1 MSAAEMSYDVRYF
14 LAFINPSYGV
24 NANRMKK
31 FAFRVDEK
39 LYDFDE
45 LTVAS
50 AIFFSFSY
58 FAFKSDIFKLFL
70 NAISVLTYL
79 LTTYITE
86 MASFDHTYIIM
97 HDCIR
102 PISAILA
109 ISKLTCAKM
118 KSTSQFL
125 KKFYMFPTSK
135 SK

>member
-70 NAISVLTYL
+70 YAISVLTYL
-79 LTTYITE
+79 LTYYL
-86 MASFDHTYIIM
+86 HN
-97 HDCIR
+97 R
-102 PISAILA
+102 NG
-109 ISKLTCAKM
+109 
-118 KSTSQFL
+118 QF
-125 KKFYMFPTSK
+125 
-135 SK
+135 

>member
-45 LTVAS
+45 LTVTS

-58 FAFKSDIFKLFL
+58 FAFKSDIFKLFSKR
-70 NAISVLTYL
+70 NKCTYL

-86 MASFDHTYIIM
+86 MASFDRTYIIM
-97 HDCIR
+97 HDCIC

-125 KKFYMFPTSK
+125 KILYMFPTSK

>member
-79 LTTYITE
+79 LTTY
-86 MASFDHTYIIM
+86 SFGRYL
-97 HDCIR
+97 R
-102 PISAILA
+102 PIPKFGRTLLLHNMHVLL
-109 ISKLTCAKM
+109 SK
-118 KSTSQFL
+118 
-125 KKFYMFPTSK
+125 
-135 SK
+135 

>member
-50 AIFFSFSY
+50 AIFFFFFVLCFQVRYFQTFS
-58 FAFKSDIFKLFL
+58 KRNKC
-70 NAISVLTYL
+70 TYL

-125 KKFYMFPTSK
+125 KILYMFPTSK

>member
-24 NANRMKK
+24 NVNRMKK

>member
-50 AIFFSFSY
+50 AIFFFFFVLCFQVRYFQTFS
-58 FAFKSDIFKLFL
+58 KRNKC
-70 NAISVLTYL
+70 TYL
-79 LTTYITE
+79 LTYYL
-86 MASFDHTYIIM
+86 HN
-97 HDCIR
+97 R
-102 PISAILA
+102 NG
-109 ISKLTCAKM
+109 
-118 KSTSQFL
+118 QF
-125 KKFYMFPTSK
+125 
-135 SK
+135 